1 MMLSSGTLGNRRL
14 RIVAEG
20 VGYQECLVK
29 NTQYF
34 SRFILNSQFEK
45 VFPIALGNSVL
56 IFSLFSCFK
65 VQVSPCFLHS
75 VSRLYGPGY
84 SEQSTEV

>member
-45 VFPIALGNSVL
+45 VFPIALGSCGFVAQNMS
-56 IFSLFSCFK
+56 FSTVVCSL
-65 VQVSPCFLHS
+65 
-75 VSRLYGPGY
+75 
-84 SEQSTEV
+84 

>member
-1 MMLSSGTLGNRRL
+1 M
-14 RIVAEG
+14 EK
-20 VGYQECLVK
+20 K
-29 NTQYF
+29 N
-34 SRFILNSQFEK
+34 
-45 VFPIALGNSVL
+45 PNSVL

-75 VSRLYGPGY
+75 VSWLYGPGY